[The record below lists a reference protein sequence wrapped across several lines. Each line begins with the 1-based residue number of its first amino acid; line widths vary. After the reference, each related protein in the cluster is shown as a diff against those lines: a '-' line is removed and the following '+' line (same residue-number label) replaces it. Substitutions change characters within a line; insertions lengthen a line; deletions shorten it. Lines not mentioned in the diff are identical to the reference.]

1 MKVVP
6 NGILTVDV
14 EDISCA
20 NFPLQ
25 AEYTP
30 EEKNIEKGVKEI
42 LALLASTQSR
52 ATFFI
57 LGEIAKKK
65 PALVKEIVKSKNKV
79 ASHGMTHRLV
89 YQIGSKEFRREIQDS
104 RKLLEDI
111 SGERVIGYRAPSWS
125 IDENSLWALD
135 ILQEEGFLYDSSIF
149 PVKNFLYGI
158 DNFPP
163 YPHQIG
169 KLWEIPPS
177 TLPFPRKRL
186 PIGGGAYFRFFPAFL
201 ISQGLKWLSRRKIPL
216 VLYFHTWEILPPE
229 KLPAYS
235 LFHQLIVTHNLS
247 CLKNK
252 VDRILEMGKFFSIEE
267 YLDA

>member
-1 MKVVP
+1 MSITP

-20 NFPLQ
+20 NFPLR
-25 AEYTP
+25 AEYIP
-30 EEKNIEKGVKEI
+30 EEKNVEKGVKEI

-52 ATFFI
+52 ATFFV
-57 LGEIAKKK
+57 LGEIAKKH
-65 PALVKEIVKSKNKV
+65 PALVKEIVKSKNKI

-89 YQIGSKEFRREIQDS
+89 YQIGRKEFRREIQDS

-111 SGERVIGYRAPSWS
+111 SGERVTGYRAPSWS
-125 IDENSLWALD
+125 INESSLWALD

-149 PVKNFLYGI
+149 PVRNFLYGI
-158 DNFPP
+158 DHFPP

-177 TLPFPRKRL
+177 TLPFPCKRI
-186 PIGGGAYFRFFPAFL
+186 PIGGGSYFRFFPSFL
-201 ISQGLKWLSRRKIPL
+201 IFQGLKWLRQRKIPL
-216 VLYFHTWEILPPE
+216 VLYFHTWEILPPA

-235 LFHQLIVTHNLS
+235 LFHQLIVTYNLS
-247 CLKNK
+247 SLKNK
-252 VDRILEMGKFFSIEE
+252 VDRILKRGKFVSIEE